1 MSNALIT
8 IFLGGGIGSVMRF
21 GVQAVM
27 NGRIPPLF
35 VPWATLGVNVAG
47 SFLIGLFYA
56 LSARFG
62 FSDETRPFPH
72 HGALRR
78 VHHLLHLQPRGP
90 DAAPSGALRRL
101 RALHPCQR
109 VGRHRRGT
117 CRRVGRES
125 PRIDNLVSTEVIPR
139 DEVLSRYLISGT

>member
-35 VPWATLGVNVAG
+35 FPWATLGLRLLRRDTA
-47 SFLIGLFYA
+47 
-56 LSARFG
+56 
-62 FSDETRPFPH
+62 FPH

-78 VHHLLHLQPRGP
+78 VHHLLHLQPREP
-90 DAAPSGALRRL
+90 DAAPPGALRRL

-109 VGRHRRGT
+109 GGRHCRGT

-125 PRIDNLVSTEVIPR
+125 PRIDDLVSTKVIPR
-139 DEVLSRYLISGT
+139 DRVI